1 MKISIAL
8 CTYNGEKYLAEQLE
22 SLANQTK
29 QADEIIICDDC
40 SNDKTEGIVKQFES
54 KLPIR
59 FYRND
64 SSLKVIKNFE
74 KAANL
79 CSGNIIFFCDQDDVW
94 EANKI
99 DVLTNFFIQNP
110 ETELLF
116 SNSELVDSQLNPLPK
131 DLWESVRFWKKQQ
144 ADFQNNKAIDVLLH
158 GNRITGCTMV
168 VSKKLIEQATPFP
181 TDVDKGFIHDYWLA
195 MVAAH
200 NGKIALIDLK
210 LTKYRQH
217 EAQQVGIMKNTQK
230 PIGFFERFN
239 RPRIEKTGLFEEKA
253 FYFSKIKAKLNEIG
267 IFNTS
272 KIESIL
278 SYNKTRAN
286 LPSNKLLR
294 ILPACKLLLSGKYH
308 HYKDIEAGFTA
319 PFLAFLGDILE

>member
-1 MKISIAL
+1 MKVSIAL

-22 SLANQTK
+22 SLVNQTK

-40 SNDKTEGIVKQFES
+40 SNDQTASIIKQFEG

-59 FYRND
+59 FYRNE
-64 SSLKVIKNFE
+64 SSLNVIKNFE

-99 DVLTNFFIQNP
+99 AILTDFFIQNP
-110 ETELLF
+110 TIDLLF
-116 SNSELVDSQLNPLPK
+116 SNSELVDDQLNPLPK
-131 DLWESVRFWKKQQ
+131 NLWESVRFWEKQQ

-168 VSKKLIEQATPFP
+168 VSKKLIQQATPFP
-181 TDVDKGFIHDYWLA
+181 IDIDKGFIHDYWLA

-200 NGKIALIDLK
+200 NSTIAMIDLK

-217 EAQQVGIMKNTQK
+217 AAQQVGIMENTQK

-239 RPRIEKTGLFEEKA
+239 RPRIEKTGPFAEKA
-253 FYFSKIKAKLNEIG
+253 FYFSKMKAQLNKIG
-267 IFNTS
+267 ILNTMQ
-272 KIESIL
+272 IDSII
-278 SYNKTRAN
+278 SYNEKRAN
-286 LPSNKLLR
+286 LPTSKLLR
-294 ILPACKLLLSGKYH
+294 IIPAFKLLISGKYH
-308 HYKDIEAGFTA
+308 HYKDIEAGATA
-319 PFLAFLGDILE
+319 PFLAFLGDVLE